1 MKTGAHTNNDAIERL
16 IYYMYTSAYY
26 DSGDTCMVFDYNI
39 ESIINSFVMVQNHFG
54 KADRKRIQHI
64 VIGFSKSEFITDY
77 EACMMGMSALQY
89 IGSRFQCCFVV
100 HHGSI
105 NEPDYIHIHIAV
117 NPVSWMD
124 GNRYYECN
132 QNLIELKEV
141 LDKQTGEMY
150 QWHYKM
156 DASDSYET
164 EQDELE

>member
-1 MKTGAHTNNDAIERL
+1 
-16 IYYMYTSAYY
+16 
-26 DSGDTCMVFDYNI
+26 
-39 ESIINSFVMVQNHFG
+39 
-54 KADRKRIQHI
+54 
-64 VIGFSKSEFITDY
+64 
-77 EACMMGMSALQY
+77 
-89 IGSRFQCCFVV
+89 
-100 HHGSI
+100 
-105 NEPDYIHIHIAV
+105 
-117 NPVSWMD
+117 MD

>member
-16 IYYMYTSAYY
+16 IYYMYSSAYNCGGESY
-26 DSGDTCMVFDYNI
+26 MVFNYHLP
-39 ESIINSFVMVQNHFG
+39 SIINSFKLVQNHFD
-54 KADRKRIQHI
+54 KEDRKRIQHI
-64 VIGFSKSEFITDY
+64 IIGFSKKEFVSEY
-77 EACMMGMSALQY
+77 EACIIGMNALQY

-105 NEPDYIHIHIAV
+105 NDPDYIHIHIAV
-117 NPVSWMD
+117 NPVSWVD

-132 QNLIELKEV
+132 QNLIDLKEV
-141 LDKQTGEMY
+141 LDKQTGGMY

-156 DASDSYET
+156 EASDSYET